1 MNICVVSTFD
11 GTTEDYMGMWNSL
24 EGERSKIISDYDIGV
39 VRDGKIIL
47 TMNVI
52 DMDLLQEVMTSEDMK
67 AWDKKHNCVDV
78 IYSLEEQGQFFREA
92 NCRHGCIRN
101 RDSNISTR

>member
-11 GTTEDYMGMWNSL
+11 GTTEDYMELWNWL
-24 EGERSKIISDYDIGV
+24 EDKRDKIMSDYDIGV

-52 DMDLLQEVMTSEDMK
+52 DMDLLEEVMTSEDMK

-78 IYSLEEQGQFFREA
+78 IYSLEEQ
-92 NCRHGCIRN
+92 
-101 RDSNISTR
+101 S